1 MGSSSK
7 VEMNEVKE
15 DERPHVLVVD
25 DNVVDRRITER
36 LFTNS
41 AWKVTTA
48 KSAHKALELLSQGK
62 GAHANINYQG
72 PKIDLIVTD
81 YCMPGMTGY
90 EFLKRVKESPDT
102 KGIPEIVVSSDNIPT
117 LIEKCLKKG
126 AQDFIL
132 KPLKQSDVNNIK
144 SRD

>member
-1 MGSSSK
+1 MASSSK

-15 DERPHVLVVD
+15 DERPHVMVVD
-25 DNVVDRRITER
+25 DNMVDRRIAER

-41 AWKVTTA
+41 AWKVTPA
-48 KSAHKALELLSQGK
+48 ESGQKALELLSQGE
-62 GAHANINYQG
+62 GALANINYQG
-72 PKIDLIVTD
+72 LKIDLIVTD

-90 EFLKRVKESPDT
+90 ELLKRVKESPDT
-102 KGIPEIVVSSDNIPT
+102 KAIPVIVVSSDNIPT
-117 LIEKCLKKG
+117 RIKKCLKKG

>member
-1 MGSSSK
+1 MAYSTK
-7 VEMNEVKE
+7 VEMKEIKE
-15 DERPHVLVVD
+15 DARPHVLVVD
-25 DNVVDRRITER
+25 DNVVDRRIAER
-36 LFTNS
+36 LFIHS

-48 KSAHKALELLSQGK
+48 DSGKKALELLSQGE
-62 GAHANINYQG
+62 GALANINYQG

-81 YCMPGMTGY
+81 YRMPGMTGY
-90 EFLKRVKESPDT
+90 KLLKRVKESPDT
-102 KGIPEIVVSSDNIPT
+102 KAIPVIVVSSDNIPT
-117 LIEKCLKKG
+117 LIEKCLKRG